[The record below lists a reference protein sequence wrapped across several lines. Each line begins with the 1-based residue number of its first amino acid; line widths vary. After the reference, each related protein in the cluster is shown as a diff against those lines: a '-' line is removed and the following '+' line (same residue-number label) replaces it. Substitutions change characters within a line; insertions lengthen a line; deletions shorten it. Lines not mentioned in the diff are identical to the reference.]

1 MKHNIILL
9 IALCVI
15 SFCVLTPYSD
25 ATKLDYNISVVA
37 LDYNISV
44 VAGGGGGYGYSLNY
58 TPSNWNITPNYS
70 YNWTWNSP
78 GNYSYSNY
86 TNITHV
92 DVFTYSNEI
101 NRSALPFTTTPN
113 GSSINQSINQTIV
126 LQPVEVFGLLFGLF
140 NGQYPWFTIMLCGTL
155 FALFLMTHRSSSF
168 ILVGVSIITISYLWF
183 EQTGWILNVFVMG
196 CFTLWFMYDILGRDW
211 FKKDSLEDADVI
223 KEFQQKLSDA
233 RKPEIKQ
240 ICEKPLLNPI
250 VQIKQE
256 PKQTEPYILDV
267 SGSYI
272 KEL

>member
-25 ATKLDYNISVVA
+25 AINKSYSDYNSTIYFNV
-37 LDYNISV
+37 
-44 VAGGGGGYGYSLNY
+44 

-70 YNWTWNSP
+70 YNWTWN
-78 GNYSYSNY
+78 NLSYLNY
-86 TNITHV
+86 TNITV
-92 DVFTYSNEI
+92 VTYNEI
-101 NRSALPFTTTPN
+101 NHSSPLQLPN
-113 GSSINQSINQTIV
+113 DSSINQSTNQTIV